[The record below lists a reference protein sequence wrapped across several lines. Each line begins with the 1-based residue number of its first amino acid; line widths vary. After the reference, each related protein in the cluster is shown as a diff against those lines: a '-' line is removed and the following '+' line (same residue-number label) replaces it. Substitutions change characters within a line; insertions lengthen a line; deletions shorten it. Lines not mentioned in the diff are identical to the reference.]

1 MLSVESLLETKASM
15 IIEVML
21 SYPKPSINCEKHKKI
36 ESLTHHYITYTCIPT
51 QLWLSF
57 IQTSSHEMKMY

>member
-1 MLSVESLLETKASM
+1 MLGVETLLESKASM

-21 SYPKPSINCEKHKKI
+21 SYPKPSISCKKHKKF
-36 ESLTHHYITYTCIPT
+36 ESLTHHCITYTCIPT
-51 QLWLSF
+51 QLRLSF